1 MPKPSD
7 SDYKAQLA
15 RVLRRRDPAALHLF
29 LRQSAASY
37 GDERQV
43 AEVEQRSHA
52 EMEELMHRMIL
63 TRPDLA
69 DLHAESQAW
78 LASRDP
84 SFQARPNPRP
94 ADGEPARPWRRPRER
109 QRRNGRPSA

>member
-1 MPKPSD
+1 MRGPND
-7 SDYKAQLA
+7 RDYKTRLGEA
-15 RVLRRRDPAALHLF
+15 LRRQDPAELHRF

-43 AEVEQRSHA
+43 AEIEERSHA

-69 DLHAESQAW
+69 DLHAASRSW
-78 LASRDP
+78 LAARDP
-84 SFQARPNPRP
+84 SFRSSAIQGAAGGARPPQR
-94 ADGEPARPWRRPRER
+94 RWRPRGAG
-109 QRRNGRPSA
+109 RRG

>member
-1 MPKPSD
+1 MSKPTD
-7 SDYKAQLA
+7 SDYKAQLGV
-15 RVLRRRDPAALHLF
+15 VLRRRDPAALHLF

-69 DLHAESQAW
+69 DLHADSRAW
-78 LASRDP
+78 LATRDP
-84 SFQARPNPRP
+84 SLHAGAPPRP
-94 ADGEPARPWRRPRER
+94 TGGQPARPWRRPRDR
-109 QRRNGRPSA
+109 QRRNGRPRA